1 MLFRRSNP
9 SSDAGNSLPPE
20 WFRLHAKIVWRV
32 VARLGVPAHSV
43 DDVVQE
49 TFITASRRRHDI
61 GEGQE
66 RSFLLATALRLAANY
81 RRRSHLRHEVSHP
94 ALEHER
100 SPDPDAEQLLIDKG
114 LRELLERALQQLS
127 DAHREVFVLY
137 ELECFSLPEIAEL
150 LGLPLGTVSS
160 RVSRARSR
168 FCEIAAAL
176 ERTLL
181 EKEAT

>member
-1 MLFRRSNP
+1 M
-9 SSDAGNSLPPE
+9 
-20 WFRLHAKIVWRV
+20 
-32 VARLGVPAHSV
+32 
-43 DDVVQE
+43 
-49 TFITASRRRHDI
+49 
-61 GEGQE
+61 
-66 RSFLLATALRLAANY
+66 
-81 RRRSHLRHEVSHP
+81 RHEVSHP

-160 RVSRARSR
+160 RAWRARTR
-168 FCEIAAAL
+168 FCEVAAAL
-176 ERTLL
+176 ERTLI
-181 EKEAT
+181 EKEAR